1 MQAAVWYGVI
11 VHFRIYPII
20 YALPIVLFLDD
31 DYPSIA
37 ARTPHRKLS
46 DADTSKSLIE
56 WLNRE
61 RITFGLVSGGVFFAL
76 TGICYN
82 MYGMEFLQEALL
94 YHFTRT
100 DPRHNFSIYFYYV
113 YLHHSLGFTLLER
126 LLAFVPQMG
135 VQVVLATFF
144 AKDLP
149 FCIFTQ
155 TVAFVAFN
163 KVILL
168 EALVFCKYS
177 IELGWHEEGY
187 IAR

>member
-1 MQAAVWYGVI
+1 M
-11 VHFRIYPII
+11 HFRIYPII

-100 DPRHNFSIYFYYV
+100 DPRHNFSYV

-168 EALVFCKYS
+168 EVLVFCKYS
-177 IELGWHEEGY
+177 IELGWHEEVY
-187 IAR
+187 IARCAEVKDALR